1 VGVSGKRG
9 YDKVCGGSAGGKV
22 RAPVYVSLRENVR
35 LWVCTLH
42 GHAQPYLVPGEMEKA
57 GGKSW
62 GL

>member
-1 VGVSGKRG
+1 
-9 YDKVCGGSAGGKV
+9 
-22 RAPVYVSLRENVR
+22 VR